1 MFKEKNMLVL
11 LGIGCILGWFMSQL
25 SYLQFGENGLWG
37 LTISGITFL
46 ILGLLYKVNH
56 SPSVEKKESID
67 DKEKKTIVKR
77 LRSWR
82 K

>member
-1 MFKEKNMLVL
+1 MFKENNVLVL
-11 LGIGCILGWFMSQL
+11 IGIGCILGWFMSQL

-37 LTISGITFL
+37 LTISGIAFL
-46 ILGLLYKVNH
+46 FLGLLYKVNH
-56 SPSVEKKESID
+56 KPSVEKKEPI

-77 LRSWR
+77 IIDWR